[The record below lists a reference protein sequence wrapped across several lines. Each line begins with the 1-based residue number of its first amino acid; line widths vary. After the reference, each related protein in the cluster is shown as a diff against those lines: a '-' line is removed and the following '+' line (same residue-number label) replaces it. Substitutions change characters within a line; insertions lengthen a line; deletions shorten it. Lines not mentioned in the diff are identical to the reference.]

1 VLKVTLLVGNP
12 KADSRTLRIAKTLV
26 EKLLVEGSYCIT
38 VIDLANYSSE
48 IFTWP
53 SAEMNDLTQAAA
65 DSDLLVVASPTYK
78 ATYTGLL
85 KAFLDRYSN
94 KGLRGVI
101 AIPVMTGADLSHSMG
116 ADVHLRPLLVELG
129 ASVPTN
135 GLYFVTSQMDRLE
148 EIVDAWARESSEVL
162 TLLLPL
168 IHGVAAYIDEA
179 ESAFEPTGANL

>member
-1 VLKVTLLVGNP
+1 MLKVTLLVGNP

-26 EKLLVEGSYCIT
+26 VKLLAEDSYTLT
-38 VIDLANYSSE
+38 VIDLANYSST

-53 SAEMNDLTQAAA
+53 SAEMNELTQAAA

-116 ADVHLRPLLVELG
+116 PDVHLRPLLVELG
-129 ASVPTN
+129 ASVPTS
-135 GLYFVTSQMDRLE
+135 GLYFVASQMDHLD
-148 EIVDAWARESSEVL
+148 EIADAWAREASEVL
-162 TLLLPL
+162 NLLLPL
-168 IHGVAAYIDEA
+168 IHGAAAYTDGT
-179 ESAFEPTGANL
+179 EPALEPAGAHR